1 MPSRHVS
8 FKPKHN
14 IRSIIDQNVSSAK
27 RAGRSMIS
35 NTKYFKKNMKNT
47 HNFAKSD
54 DFFSKCK
61 QIWDHLK
68 ISPLLK
74 KFLTENIN
82 FCAAYKANMWK
93 WWYYSTTQNMRS
105 AILKNMP
112 GFLLPVYSR
121 IKLIPGKLVP
131 AKKHISI

>member
-47 HNFAKSD
+47 DNFAKSD
-54 DFFSKCK
+54 DFFSKCE

-82 FCAAYKANMWK
+82 FCAEYKANM
-93 WWYYSTTQNMRS
+93 
-105 AILKNMP
+105 
-112 GFLLPVYSR
+112 
-121 IKLIPGKLVP
+121 
-131 AKKHISI
+131 